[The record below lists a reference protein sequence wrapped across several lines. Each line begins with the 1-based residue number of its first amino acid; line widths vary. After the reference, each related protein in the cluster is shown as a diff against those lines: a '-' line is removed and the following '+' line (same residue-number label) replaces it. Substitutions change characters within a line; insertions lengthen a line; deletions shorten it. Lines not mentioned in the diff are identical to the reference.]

1 MNSVARARDFLA
13 SQGRDIDR
21 VRFDYHFGKASQ
33 EELLAVLGRYQ
44 NPDGGFFGL
53 EVDIKAP
60 ASNPFATELAL
71 LICLQAN
78 IAREHALLQRAVQY
92 LETTQEED
100 GGWRFS
106 PAIYEHELAP
116 WFQDWQ
122 WPNLN
127 PACTLAGLL
136 KELGLGSSRL
146 HDRVERLFETRAH
159 VKDVAT
165 GEFYDVRSY
174 AYYFLPDW
182 QHPQREFYL
191 SGLLWWLIRQ
201 QVEGKLADALHF
213 FEYARRPQSYLG
225 QHLPVSMLAAELE
238 QLVAEQQEDGGWPS
252 PYDAGWRG
260 WFTVQSL
267 LVLQQFGKLSAAD
280 NQPAR

>member
-1 MNSVARARDFLA
+1 MNSMRARDFLA

-21 VRFDYHFGKASQ
+21 VRFEYHFGKASQ

-44 NPDGGFFGL
+44 NADGGFFGL

-78 IAREHALLQRAVQY
+78 VSKQHELLQRAVQY
-92 LETTQEED
+92 LEATQEED

-116 WFQDWQ
+116 WFQGWQ

-136 KELGLGSSRL
+136 KELGLGSNRL
-146 HDRVERLFETRAH
+146 HDRVERLFETREN

-165 GEFYDVRSY
+165 GEFYDVRPY
-174 AYYFLPDW
+174 AYYFLPEW
-182 QHPQREFYL
+182 QHPQRELYL
-191 SGLLWWLIRQ
+191 SGVLWWLIRQ
-201 QVEGKLADALHF
+201 QLEGKLADALHF
-213 FEYARRPQSYLG
+213 FEYARSPQTYLG
-225 QHLPVSMLAAELE
+225 QHLPASMLAAELE
-238 QLVAEQQEDGGWPS
+238 HLAADQQEDGGWPS

-267 LVLQQFGKLSAAD
+267 LVLQQFGKLSAGN

>member
-1 MNSVARARDFLA
+1 MNSIARARNFLA
-13 SQGRDIDR
+13 SQGRNIDR

-33 EELLAVLGRYQ
+33 EELLAVLERYQ

-78 IAREHALLQRAVQY
+78 VSRESKLLQRAVQY

-100 GGWRFS
+100 GGWRFAPS
-106 PAIYEHELAP
+106 IYEYELAP
-116 WFQDWQ
+116 WFQGWQ

-136 KELGLGSSRL
+136 KQLELGSNRL
-146 HDRVERLFETRAH
+146 HERVEHLFEAH
-159 VKDVAT
+159 ANVKDVAT
-165 GEFYDVRSY
+165 GEFYDVRPY
-174 AYYFLPDW
+174 AYYFLPER

-213 FEYARRPQSYLG
+213 FEYVRRPQTYLG
-225 QHLPVSMLAAELE
+225 QHLPASILAAELA
-238 QLVAEQQEDGGWPS
+238 QLAAEQQEDGGWPS

-267 LVLQQFGKLSAAD
+267 LVLQQFDKLSADD

>member
-1 MNSVARARDFLA
+1 
-13 SQGRDIDR
+13 
-21 VRFDYHFGKASQ
+21 
-33 EELLAVLGRYQ
+33 
-44 NPDGGFFGL
+44 
-53 EVDIKAP
+53 
-60 ASNPFATELAL
+60 
-71 LICLQAN
+71 
-78 IAREHALLQRAVQY
+78 RESKLLQRAVQY

-116 WFQDWQ
+116 WFQGWQ

-136 KELGLGSSRL
+136 KELGLGSRRL
-146 HDRVERLFETRAH
+146 HDRVEHLFEAH
-159 VKDVAT
+159 ANVKDVAT
-165 GEFYDVRSY
+165 GEFYDVRPY

-213 FEYARRPQSYLG
+213 FEYVRRPQTYPG
-225 QHLPVSMLAAELE
+225 QHLPVPMLSAELDR
-238 QLVAEQQEDGGWPS
+238 LAAEQQEDGGWPS
-252 PYDAGWRG
+252 PYDPRWRG
-260 WFTVQSL
+260 WVTVQSL